1 MTTSNAGLDFIMRL
15 HGVHHHAIRLGT
27 TDLMI
32 GCRHILKP
40 SERKYHSICTAH
52 KEIIWKNGLT
62 DADVKLLLKD
72 DLFPIEGDLREG
84 VKPQLQQHECDALV
98 AFVFSIGRLDWL
110 NSLVRFYLNQQNR
123 ELALKN
129 WGYWYDEKTGALR
142 KAELR
147 LFTLRRY
154 T

>member
-1 MTTSNAGLDFIMRL
+1 MTTSDAGIDFIIRL
-15 HGVHHHAIRLGT
+15 HGVHHHAIRLDN
-27 TDLMI
+27 TDLVI
-32 GCRHILKP
+32 GCRHILKC

-52 KEIIWKNGLT
+52 KEIRWRNGLT
-62 DADVKLLLKD
+62 DADVKLLLRE
-72 DLFPIEGDLREG
+72 DLFSIENDLREG
-84 VKPQLQQHECDALV
+84 VNHALEQYEFDALS

-123 ELALKN
+123 ALALKN
-129 WGYWYDEKTGALR
+129 WGYWYDGKTEALR
-142 KAELR
+142 KAEIR